1 MVLRNKKMSIGVFA
15 LVLILLLTACGF
27 VEKEETTDVSDYGS
41 YFGSEGKHHKTYLIK
56 NDIFPETIPS
66 TANVEKYQY
75 LYYNPFDPNY
85 VCYLIY
91 TCDDDEYKAEK
102 DRLSK
107 IQSSDNNLIYG
118 ATGFNYPVCAVYTD
132 SYYGY
137 VYALADDKNNRFIYV
152 EISFCNYFSDI
163 EYMKII
169 DEEYLPI
176 GFDATQENATRKRFE
191 EKGK

>member
-1 MVLRNKKMSIGVFA
+1 MILKNKKYLIAIFV
-15 LVLILLLTACGF
+15 LVLTLLLNACAF
-27 VEKEETTDVSDYGS
+27 TEKEESTDISDYNL
-41 YFGSEGKHHKTYLIK
+41 YFGSQGKHHKSYLIE

-66 TANVEKYQY
+66 TANVEKFHY

-85 VCYLIY
+85 VCYLTY
-91 TCDDDEYKAEK
+91 TCDDDEYKSEK

-107 IQSSDNNLIYG
+107 IQSSDNNLVYG
-118 ATGFNYPVCAVYTD
+118 ATGFDYPVCAVYAD

-137 VYALADDKNNRFIYV
+137 VYALADDKNNRLIYV

-169 DEEYLPI
+169 DGEHLPI
-176 GFDATQENATRKRFE
+176 GFDAMQGNATRMRFE
-191 EKGK
+191 EK